1 MKMKGTFLILL
12 ICFFLLLSLD
22 NALARRG
29 NNLEADSVYVAGQMI
44 LQFNAGIQVNKGSF
58 STPYLDSLNQLYS
71 VQAFG
76 PFYYMDD
83 STDMSLFQEL
93 GMDRIYLY
101 IFPDTLDILDVSEQ
115 YKMSPAVKWAEP
127 NYIAH
132 VDYTPPDEYFH
143 LQWGLHN
150 IGQPP
155 FYGYG
160 GADIDASRAW
170 EVNDNDMPQM
180 KIAIIDT
187 GIDTLNWDLYTQVWH
202 NPIDNTIDSVNQ
214 DHNYFVIPQYPNDT
228 CYLTDDVW
236 GWNFADAGLYGYCGN
251 NSPRPNKTPIEGY
264 LAGFHGTAV
273 SGVAGASAWTE
284 KPPQPLRGVPQEIG
298 IVGVDWNCKLISL
311 RACNDD
317 GNCPATACGFSIQY
331 AADKGADV
339 INMSFGGPFSNF
351 RDNVAIPYA
360 FRKGCVLVA
369 SMGNCYPVCDTIK
382 YPAGDDSMV
391 IAVGATNWF
400 DNRWYYN
407 QYNGSSAGRHI
418 DVVAPGE
425 SIFTDTWGI
434 WPTER
439 DSFDY
444 QTGTSFSAPYVS
456 GEVALIKGQY
466 RKLYPYGQFTNK
478 QLMNIIRWS
487 AEDSMYNPVSD
498 TTWDD
503 SLYGYGR
510 INAFRGMLAVSRG
523 EVNHDHVISVA
534 DITYLVA
541 YLFQGGPMP
550 VPVKAIGDAN
560 CDGLV
565 NVLDTVYLVNFLFKQ
580 GPKPGLC
587 FRWYH

>member
-1 MKMKGTFLILL
+1 LICLILSL
-12 ICFFLLLSLD
+12 IFCF
-22 NALARRG
+22 NTALAKRG
-29 NNLEADSVYVAGQMI
+29 NNLEADSIYVAGQMI
-44 LQFNAGIQVNKGSF
+44 LQFNSSVQLNKGLT
-58 STPYLDSLNQLYS
+58 STPYLDSLNQVFS

-83 STDMSLFQEL
+83 STDMALFQEL

-101 IFPDTLDILDVSEQ
+101 IFPDTLDMLYVSEQ

-127 NYIAH
+127 NYIAY
-132 VDYTPPDEYFH
+132 VDYTPPDDYFH

-170 EVNDNDMPQM
+170 DINDNVMPQM

-187 GIDTLNWDLYTQVWH
+187 GIDSLNWDLYTQIWH
-202 NPIDNTIDSVNQ
+202 NPIDNTIDRVNQ

-228 CYLTDDVW
+228 CYLVDDIW
-236 GWNFADAGLYGYCGN
+236 GWNFEDVGLYGYCGN
-251 NSPRPNKTPIEGY
+251 NSPHPYKTPIEGY

-273 SGVAGASAWTE
+273 SGVAGASAFTE
-284 KPPQPLRGVPQEIG
+284 KPSQPLAGKIDALG
-298 IVGVDWNCKLISL
+298 IVGVNWNSKLMSL
-311 RACNDD
+311 KGCNDY
-317 GNCPATACGFSIQY
+317 GSCPATACGFAIQY

-339 INMSFGGPFSNF
+339 INMSFGGPYSVF
-351 RDNVAIPYA
+351 RDSIMIAYA
-360 FRKGCVLVA
+360 FGRGCVLVA
-369 SMGNCYPVCDTIK
+369 AMGNCGPVCDTVR
-382 YPAGDDSMV
+382 YPAACDSFV
-391 IAVGATNWF
+391 IAVGATDWF

-407 QYNGSSAGRHI
+407 SHAGSSAGRHI

-444 QTGTSFSAPYVS
+444 FTGTSLATPFVS

-466 RKLYPYGQFTNK
+466 KKLFPYWPFTNK
-478 QLMNIIRWS
+478 QLMDIIRWT
-487 AEDSMYNPVSD
+487 AEDSMYYPVSD

-503 SLYGYGR
+503 SLHGYGR

-523 EVNHDHVISVA
+523 EVNNDHSITVA
-534 DITYLVA
+534 DVTYLVNYIFKGGPPPIPVRGIGDA
-541 YLFQGGPMP
+541 NCNGNVNVSDVVYLNYYLFQGGP
-550 VPVKAIGDAN
+550 
-560 CDGLV
+560 
-565 NVLDTVYLVNFLFKQ
+565 
-580 GPKPGLC
+580 KPPLC
-587 FRWYH
+587 FRWNY